1 MCLAE
6 GGATGAAIDGAP
18 VLTRDAAVT
27 RWIVTC
33 GADKDIGGDMAVL
46 DGTTIVP
53 CYAANN
59 VLARD
64 AGISEGDIP
73 DSAVNVAEETL
84 T

>member
-1 MCLAE
+1 MAE
-6 GGATGAAIDGAP
+6 GGATGAAIDGAM
-18 VLTRDAAVT
+18 VITRDAAVT

-46 DGTTIVP
+46 DSTTIGP
-53 CYAANN
+53 CYAANI
-59 VLARD
+59 LFSRD